1 MENMMKSIEKQI
13 TDAYY
18 KQGLAFKEISKKLNI
33 NISEVKDVIQTY
45 KEETSS

>member
-1 MENMMKSIEKQI
+1 MVKLMKSKEKQI

-18 KQGLAFKEISKKLNI
+18 KQGLSMKQISKELNI
-33 NISEVKDVIQTY
+33 NISEVIDVIQIY

>member
-1 MENMMKSIEKQI
+1 MKSREKQI

-18 KQGLAFKEISKKLNI
+18 KQGLSIKEISKKLNT
-33 NISEVKDVIQTY
+33 NISEVKDVIQIY